1 VTTGRYGE
9 THVGYRDYAQSTSLN
24 FERTAYC
31 AVQFQIS
38 EIGAGLGRL
47 DLNLQSSISAKPAAR
62 KTKKTRAIGLSAAA
76 HIWHHVDAVESMG
89 GGSIMWS
96 ALLRRQA
103 RFLECCMQVLW
114 SVFLWCGRCKPYLR
128 IRCWTLVSVARWK
141 RL

>member
-9 THVGYRDYAQSTSLN
+9 TYVGYRDYAQSTSLN

-31 AVQFQIS
+31 SVQFQIS

-76 HIWHHVDAVESMG
+76 HIWSHVDAVESMGG

-96 ALLRRQA
+96 ALLRRAGAFSRMLHASTLERIFVVREMQA
-103 RFLECCMQVLW
+103 LFENKMLD
-114 SVFLWCGRCKPYLR
+114 FG
-128 IRCWTLVSVARWK
+128 
-141 RL
+141 